1 MTLYK
6 WSQTPSANAT
16 ADSTIN
22 WMEGQAPSSVNDSAR
37 SMMTAIAKYRDDV
50 AGSIV
55 TGGSNTSYTLSTFQL
70 FQSLSKLDG
79 QIVAFTPHITN
90 GATVT
95 LNVDGLGAKPLR
107 SAPGSDLMAGVL
119 VQGTPYQALYN
130 ATDGAFY
137 LFGIGSTLA
146 GNPYN
151 IPLLGGIDYWHEV
164 TPNSSFIFPLGQ
176 AISRTTYATA
186 FALWGTRFGAGD
198 GSTTFNVPNKAG
210 RVSAMVDASQTVL
223 HPTYFGGDPTVI
235 GWSGGSQAHTLTEAE
250 MPSHY
255 HSAGIYDAGH
265 VHGLPGKE
273 SIYFADYQGS
283 GGVGGGGAFGHTSN
297 MLSMSSAGTGVRTN
311 SSNGLDTTY
320 SAGGGGAHAIVQP
333 TIICNYIIRII

>member
-50 AGSIV
+50 AGAIV

-79 QIVAFTPHITN
+79 QLVAFTPHITN
-90 GATVT
+90 GAMVT

-107 SAPGSDLMAGVL
+107 SAPGSDLMSGVL

-176 AISRTTYATA
+176 AISRTTYAAA

-210 RVSAMVDASQTVL
+210 RVSAMVDASLTVL
-223 HPTYFGGDPTVI
+223 HPAYFGGDPTVI
-235 GWSGGSQAHTLTEAE
+235 GKGGGSQAHTLTEAE

-255 HSAGIYDAGH
+255 HSAGIYDPGH
-265 VHGLPGKE
+265 VHG
-273 SIYFADYQGS
+273 QGATYAATI
-283 GGVGGGGAFGHTSN
+283 GVQGGGTYPSNQLLTSTNTGASTSGIRV
-297 MLSMSSAGTGVRTN
+297 S

-320 SAGGGGAHAIVQP
+320 SSGGGAAHAIVQP
-333 TIICNYIIRII
+333 TIMCNYIIRII

>member
-50 AGSIV
+50 AGAIV
-55 TGGSNTSYTLSTFQL
+55 TGGSNTSYTLSSFQL
-70 FQSLSKLDG
+70 FQSAAQLDG
-79 QIVAFTPHITN
+79 RIVAFTPHVTN
-90 GATVT
+90 AAAVT

-107 SAPGSDLMAGVL
+107 SAPDSDLMAGVL
-119 VQGTPYQALYN
+119 IQGTPYQALYN

-151 IPLLGGIDYWHEV
+151 IPLLGGLDYWHEV

-176 AISRTTYATA
+176 AISRTTYAAA

-235 GWSGGSQAHTLTEAE
+235 GRGGGSQAHTLTEAE
-250 MPSHY
+250 MPVHY
-255 HSAGIYDAGH
+255 HAAGIYDPGH
-265 VHGLPGKE
+265 VHGV
-273 SIYFADYQGS
+273 SS
-283 GGVGGGGAFGHTSN
+283 GAWGAGQRTLNGGYGGAVDATQVGQLISIAPA
-297 MLSMSSAGTGVRTN
+297 LTGVHVN
-311 SSNGLDTTY
+311 SANGLDTTY
-320 SAGGGGAHAIVQP
+320 SAGGSAPHAIVQP